1 MLEDLRLSHQ
11 DEVASQSQQ
20 FERERE
26 EQLEKLNSQHNSEL
40 LDVQQANKLAVATLR
55 EKLELQQ
62 ENALREAAERH
73 EEETAALQGDLVSQH
88 QAELSGLKDE
98 QRSEIEKHRLQL
110 QEMLEQRKKEVSL

>member
-11 DEVASQSQQ
+11 EEVASQSQQ

-26 EQLEKLNSQHNSEL
+26 KQLEKLNNQHSFEL
-40 LDVQQANKLAVATLR
+40 LDLQQANKLAVATLR

-62 ENALREAAERH
+62 ENVLREAAERQ
-73 EEETAALQGDLVSQH
+73 EEEMAVLQGELFSQH

-98 QRSEIEKHRLQL
+98 QRSEVEKHRLQL
-110 QEMLEQRKKEVSL
+110 QEMLERRKKEVSL